1 VGLAGVT
8 PSIDVVI
15 PTYDGWRHTESCL
28 RHLAA
33 QTVAHTVIVSDN
45 GSSDGT
51 QQRVRDD
58 FPHVRLLEGRG
69 NPGFAHACN
78 RGVEAGDGE
87 VVVLLNN
94 DVDVRPDFLER
105 VVAPLAA
112 DGAAGSVAAT
122 LLRADGATIDS
133 VGLAADAT
141 LAGWSRLHGLP
152 AEEAARPEPRLAG
165 PSGGAG
171 AYRRR
176 AWEQVGGLDE
186 GVRFYSEDLEL
197 ALRLRAAG
205 WRAAAAPDAVG
216 LHVGS
221 ATMGVRS
228 AGQRE
233 AAGFARAYFLGRY
246 GVLRSR
252 VAPRALATELIVA
265 TGDAALH
272 RDLAALRGRVRGL
285 RAARAVPR
293 RPSPPADAIE
303 PGIGFVESLRMRRSA
318 VGGS

>member
-1 VGLAGVT
+1 MTTAATV
-8 PSIDVVI
+8 DVVV
-15 PTYDGWRHTESCL
+15 PTYGGWEHTERCL

-33 QTVAHTVIVSDN
+33 QTLAHRTIVSDN
-45 GSSDGT
+45 GSPDGT
-51 QQRVRDD
+51 PERVRAA
-58 FPHVRLLEGRG
+58 FPDVDVLEGRG

-78 RGVEAGDGE
+78 RGVAAGAGE
-87 VVVLLNN
+87 IVVLLNN

-105 VVAPLAA
+105 VAAPLADPA
-112 DGAAGSVAAT
+112 VGSVAAT
-122 LLRADGATIDS
+122 LLQADEERIDS

-141 LAGWSRLHGLP
+141 LAGWSRLHGRP
-152 AEEAARPEPRLAG
+152 AAEAGGASPRLAG

-205 WRAAAAPDAVG
+205 WRAAVAPDAVG
-216 LHVGS
+216 VHAGS
-221 ATMGVRS
+221 ATMGRRS
-228 AGQRE
+228 AAQRE

-246 GVLRSR
+246 RVLRSR
-252 VAPRALATELIVA
+252 TGPRALATELVVA
-265 TGDAALH
+265 GADAALH

-285 RAARAVPR
+285 RAARAVPP
-293 RPSPPADAIE
+293 RPRPPEDAIE
-303 PGIGFVESLRMRRSA
+303 PAIGFVASLRMRRDA
-318 VGGS
+318 VAG